1 MSKEQVNEL
10 LNQLRELRGHISD
23 MKNAV
28 EICINNGEQV
38 DTQQIHREI
47 LVINNAIGE
56 ILALAVDSL

>member
-10 LNQLRELRGHISD
+10 LIQLRQLRGHISD

-28 EICINNGEQV
+28 EICLNNGEQV
-38 DTQQIHREI
+38 DTKQVHQEI
-47 LVINNAIGE
+47 LAINNEIGD